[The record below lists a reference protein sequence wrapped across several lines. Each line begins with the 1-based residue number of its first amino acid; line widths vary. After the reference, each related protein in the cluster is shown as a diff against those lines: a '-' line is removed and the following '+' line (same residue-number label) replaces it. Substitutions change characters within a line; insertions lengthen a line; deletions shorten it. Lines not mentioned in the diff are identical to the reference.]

1 MGTDLRGPFE
11 LHFGHI
17 SVSYL
22 TDPIARS
29 GWCVRQMS
37 NGIRE
42 TAGLLRLPGGHY
54 FHSVS
59 AWAPSSSAIGTQS
72 PIIPV
77 HEWTEQ
83 GPKLFA
89 SPRIFNVLG
98 MLGKLGVAFYISAC
112 PFFFYPWINS
122 QCDLAITPL
131 TIVIRP
137 RKKYDDKHAK
147 NKRKNSSAHVDFP
160 FHP

>member
-1 MGTDLRGPFE
+1 M
-11 LHFGHI
+11 
-17 SVSYL
+17 
-22 TDPIARS
+22 
-29 GWCVRQMS
+29 
-37 NGIRE
+37 
-42 TAGLLRLPGGHY
+42 
-54 FHSVS
+54 
-59 AWAPSSSAIGTQS
+59 SSAIGTQL

-77 HEWTEQ
+77 HKWTEQ

-89 SPRIFNVLG
+89 SPRISSVLG

-112 PFFFYPWINS
+112 PFFSYPWINS
-122 QCDLAITPL
+122 QFDLAITSL

-160 FHP
+160 FQP